1 MRFATSITQYRK
13 NPYFIIFGVL
23 VFTLPLLFSSQTREM
38 YEFPKTHFLHIV
50 TIILLAIF
58 VTEKIIKNEKFRTVP
73 KPFYYLSFSF
83 LLSSLVSSDF
93 STSLRG
99 YYSRFNDSL
108 LSTGCYL
115 VIFYVAASS
124 FNKND
129 IKALLKI
136 ANFGSVLIFILGISQ
151 YFPMLSFLW
160 GGEVQERVFST
171 LGQPNWL
178 AQYLLILIS
187 LNFYSFIFEKD
198 NSSIVFYLLQ
208 FTTFWLSFSLSGLL
222 GFLVLVVFSFVYMI
236 VRKKYE
242 LRRFGIILAFAVII
256 GALFPGLFLE
266 KLQDTIVDINK
277 IVSSSLVV
285 YAEGEESA
293 GNLVSDTGY
302 IRFGLWDGTLRLIFS
317 SPKIFLVGTGPE
329 TFPYS
334 FQLFRPGSLNYSSE
348 WNYVFNKPHNY
359 FLEIW
364 AEQGLIGL
372 VSFFWIG
379 VFLFKKLDWRYKFVL
394 PPFIV
399 TCFFGWL
406 TVPVCILL
414 TVISASAVVKDE

>member
-13 NPYFIIFGVL
+13 NPFFLIFCVL
-23 VFTLPLLFSSQTREM
+23 IFTLPLLFSSQTREM

-58 VTEKIIKNEKFRTVP
+58 ITEKIIKNEKFRTLSR
-73 KPFYYLSFSF
+73 PFCFFFFAF
-83 LLSSLVSSDF
+83 LLSTLLSSDF

-99 YYSRFNDSL
+99 YYSRFNDTL
-108 LSTGCYL
+108 LSTACYF

-124 FNKND
+124 FNKVD
-129 IKALLKI
+129 IRELLKI
-136 ANFGSVLIFILGISQ
+136 ANLGSVPIFILGISQ
-151 YFPMLSFLW
+151 YFPTLSFLW

-187 LNFYSFIFEKD
+187 INLYGFIFEKD
-198 NSSIVFYLLQ
+198 NSSIVFYLMQ

-222 GFLVLVVFSFVYMI
+222 GFFVLVVFSFVYMI

-242 LRRFGIILAFAVII
+242 LRRFGVILALAVII
-256 GALFPGLFLE
+256 GAFFPGLFLE
-266 KLQDTIVDINK
+266 KLQDTVVDIHK
-277 IVSSSLVV
+277 IFSSSFVV

-302 IRFGLWDGTLRLIFS
+302 IRLGLWDGTLRLIFS

-334 FQLFRPGSLNYSSE
+334 FQQFRPRILNYSSE

-379 VFLFKKLDWRYKFVL
+379 VFLFKKLDWNYKFVL